1 MRETAGT
8 FSGLSHFSIASPLN
22 IHPMISRNIT
32 TMQDQSGNDRVKIYL
47 KSMEQGD
54 TIKLY
59 KQSLYKPYN

>member
-1 MRETAGT
+1 MRDTAGT

-22 IHPMISRNIT
+22 LHPMISRNIT
-32 TMQDQSGNDRVKIYL
+32 NNESSNDRVKIYL

-59 KQSLYKPYN
+59 KQ